1 VVAILLY
8 LLTSVA
14 LIALWRRF
22 VRPMSNA
29 AAIVLFLLPFCFT
42 GRALITGHV
51 YAPIDLPFMS
61 EPLKDYKTDFGLDK
75 PHNGWLSDLYMQ
87 MIPWQS
93 AVREALA
100 HGDWPLW
107 NRHMLAGSILAA
119 NMQAAPY
126 DPLQLLGFLIPHTQ
140 ALTFGAAMTFFI
152 AGLFFF
158 SFARSHGIGET
169 ASLVGAAAYM
179 FSALLAF
186 FVGWPIGR
194 AWAFLPLILLG
205 VRMVVR
211 ETDLRSAIVLT
222 SAFVLLIFSGHP
234 ETVLHVVALGLVYGV
249 YVILNAPRHSERGG
263 RAGESEE
270 SQTAQPEILRSR
282 AASLAQGAEEN
293 SQPRQLRAL
302 IVRPIGL
309 AAICGVV
316 ALMLTAISLL
326 PFFAAAPETVEYH
339 VRHDYYAK
347 TPFTTPPGM
356 IAQRI
361 GQSLFPFYGGQPWR
375 ANSTDL
381 WDPTAMR
388 LGSVALALALAA
400 FVLAPRRRDTWFFG
414 GLAVFAVLAG
424 LNTFPIANLLH
435 ALPLFDITLNERLSF
450 AACFALA
457 MLAAIAMDSWNESRS
472 RRGAIVVAAVGI
484 ALGIGASVLRDSQIA
499 IGVDPDVFSLAVIA
513 ELVPLAILVILLA
526 LRLPARTALPIVLGL
541 VLLQRTI
548 EDGSI
553 YPAYPEK
560 LFYPDIPILKAMQD
574 DPATPFRMAGLHF
587 AFLPDAAALYGLE
600 DARGY
605 EAMTFRRLYETY
617 PLWCKPQGASFN
629 NVFDKTRP
637 FLSMLN
643 VKYAIGSLDAQPD
656 EQWKL
661 VLQDRQSRLL
671 ENTRVLPRA
680 FIPRRVRYAKTAQD
694 ILDGMAKT
702 TDFADLGWITAP
714 TYPPHEIAN
723 GPGTL
728 KIQREAVDYEIDAA
742 MDLDGWVILTESA
755 WPGWRA
761 YIDGKRVETQFANHA
776 FLGIYVPKGHHHL
789 KVIFRPE
796 AFTRGRNVTFAT
808 LAGLAVFFALRR
820 RRLRLR

>member
-1 VVAILLY
+1 MVAILLY

-61 EPLKDYKTDFGLDK
+61 EPLKDYKSDFGLDK

-100 HGDWPLW
+100 HGNWPLW

-152 AGLFFF
+152 AGLFLF
-158 SFARSHGIGET
+158 SFARSLGIGET
-169 ASLVGAAAYM
+169 ASLIGAVAYM
-179 FSALLAF
+179 FNVLLAF

-194 AWAFLPLILLG
+194 AWTFLPLILLG

-249 YVILNAPRHSERGG
+249 YIILSRNRPPRHDGSDSSAIPRDD
-263 RAGESEE
+263 EE
-270 SQTAQPEILRSR
+270 K
-282 AASLAQGAEEN
+282 
-293 SQPRQLRAL
+293 SQPRELRAR

-309 AAICGVV
+309 AAICGIV
-316 ALMLTAISLL
+316 ALMLTAISLM
-326 PFFAAAPETVEYH
+326 PFFAAAPETVEYR
-339 VRHDYYAK
+339 VRHDYYAN
-347 TPFTTPPGM
+347 TPFTSPPGM

-388 LGSVALALALAA
+388 IGSVALALALAA

-424 LNTFPIANLLH
+424 LNAFPIANLLH
-435 ALPLFDITLNERLSF
+435 SLPLFDITLNERLSF

-457 MLAAIAMDSWNESRS
+457 VLAAIATDSWSESS
-472 RRGAIVVAAVGI
+472 RPRTAAVVVAAVGI

-499 IGVDPDVFSLAVIA
+499 IGVDPDVFSLSLIA
-513 ELVPLAILVILLA
+513 ELVPLAILAIMLA
-526 LRLPARTALPIVLGL
+526 LRLPARTALPLVLGL

-553 YPAYPEK
+553 YPTYPEK
-560 LFYPDIPILKAMQD
+560 LFYPDIPILKTIQD
-574 DPATPFRMAGLHF
+574 DPATPFRMVGLHF

-680 FIPRRVRYAKTAQD
+680 FIPRRVRYAKTDQG
-694 ILDGMAKT
+694 ILDGLAKT
-702 TDFADLGWITAP
+702 TDFADLGWITVPA
-714 TYPPHEIAN
+714 YPPHEIAN

-728 KIQREAVDYEIDAA
+728 KIQRDAVDYEIEAA

-761 YIDGKRVETQFANHA
+761 YIDGHRVETQFANHA
-776 FLGIYVPKGHHHL
+776 FLGVYVPKGRHHL

-820 RRLRLR
+820 RRLGVR